1 MPNKIS
7 AVIVTYHPE
16 LKKLKEQ
23 VDRLVKQV
31 QYVVIV
37 DNNSA
42 NANEIKQVFSEA
54 SYAGVVNLYYNGEN
68 KGLGYAQN
76 KGISIAVNLGVLYVL
91 LLDDDSLIEENF
103 VGNLISEY
111 NHLTNN
117 GKKVGAIGPVYYNEE
132 TGEKY
137 PITKYIGPLIDRRH
151 PENEAVE
158 ATFLIASGCLIPV
171 EVLNNVGLMNED
183 FFIDYID
190 VEWSFR
196 AISKGYRL
204 YATPK
209 AQMNHIIGE
218 RRANVFGR
226 KISIHSPLR
235 KYYLFRNSI
244 FMIKCPYI
252 SFGYKV
258 REIIFNFLRFITYM
272 ILTDDKK
279 RYIRYAFLGYK
290 DGFVGKKGRC
300 TYNF

>member
-1 MPNKIS
+1 MANRIS

-42 NANEIKQVFSEA
+42 NANEIAEVFSEA
-54 SYAGVVNLYYNGEN
+54 IYAGVVNLYYNGEN

-76 KGISIAVNLGVLYVL
+76 KGISIAVSLGTLYVL

-103 VGNLISEY
+103 VDNLISEY

-151 PENEAVE
+151 PEDVAVE